1 MNKEWT
7 VDIFTQNL
15 QRYMDKFGKNQKEMA
30 EIVGVSP
37 PTFHDWLKGKKMPR
51 MKNVKKLADYFG
63 IALSD
68 LIEDKTTDEKVTETM
83 QKNSDTMVD
92 ITVRI
97 ASDIDFRNVIKRNMY
112 DKDFFSLSVMLCDLS
127 DEQIISVKQM
137 LGTFFK

>member
-1 MNKEWT
+1 
-7 VDIFTQNL
+7 
-15 QRYMDKFGKNQKEMA
+15 MDKFGKNQKEMA

-51 MKNVKKLADYFG
+51 MKNVQKLADYFG
-63 IALSD
+63 ITLSD

-97 ASDIDFRNVIKRNMY
+97 ASDIDFRNVVKRNMY

-127 DEQIISVKQM
+127 DEQIISFKQM

>member
-1 MNKEWT
+1 MKIEWSKET
-7 VDIFTQNL
+7 MAKNL
-15 QRYMDKFGKNQKEMA
+15 KYYMEKTGKTQKELA
-30 EIVGVSP
+30 AVAGVSE
-37 PTFHDWLKGKKMPR
+37 PTFSYWINGIKYPR
-51 MKNVKKLADYFG
+51 IDKIQKLADYFG
-63 IALSD
+63 ILKSD
-68 LIEDKTTDEKVTETM
+68 LIEEKVTPEM

-97 ASDIDFRNVIKRNMY
+97 SADIDFRNVVKRNMY

>member
-1 MNKEWT
+1 MNQEWSKET
-7 VDIFTQNL
+7 MAKNL
-15 QRYMDKFGKNQKEMA
+15 KYYMEKTGKTQKELA
-30 EIVGVSP
+30 AVAGVSE
-37 PTFHDWLKGKKMPR
+37 PTFSYWINGIKYPR
-51 MKNVKKLADYFG
+51 IDKIQKLADYFG
-63 IALSD
+63 ILKSD
-68 LIEDKTTDEKVTETM
+68 LIEEKVTPEM

-97 ASDIDFRNVIKRNMY
+97 ASDIDFRNVVKRNMY

>member
-1 MNKEWT
+1 MKKEWSKET
-7 VDIFTQNL
+7 MAKNL
-15 QRYMDKFGKNQKEMA
+15 KYYMEKTGKTQKELA
-30 EIVGVSP
+30 AVAGVSE
-37 PTFHDWLKGKKMPR
+37 PTFSYWINGIKYPR
-51 MKNVKKLADYFG
+51 IDKIQKLADYFG
-63 IALSD
+63 ILKSD
-68 LIEDKTTDEKVTETM
+68 LIEEKVTPEM

-97 ASDIDFRNVIKRNMY
+97 SADIDFRNVVKRNMY

>member
-1 MNKEWT
+1 MDNKSIFAENLKKYMEQNNKSRRDISEALGISYYT
-7 VDIFTQNL
+7 VSDWVNGKKYP
-15 QRYMDKFGKNQKEMA
+15 RMDKVEM
-30 EIVGVSP
+30 
-37 PTFHDWLKGKKMPR
+37 
-51 MKNVKKLADYFG
+51 LASYFG
-63 IALSD
+63 ILKSD
-68 LIEDKTTDEKVTETM
+68 LIEEKVTPEM

-97 ASDIDFRNVIKRNMY
+97 ASDIDFRNVVKRNMY

>member
-1 MNKEWT
+1 MNQEWSKET
-7 VDIFTQNL
+7 MAKNL
-15 QRYMDKFGKNQKEMA
+15 KYYMEKTGKTQKELA
-30 EIVGVSP
+30 AVAGVSE
-37 PTFHDWLKGKKMPR
+37 PTFSYWINGIKYPR
-51 MKNVKKLADYFG
+51 IDKIQKLADYFG
-63 IALSD
+63 ILKSD
-68 LIEDKTTDEKVTETM
+68 LIEEKVTPEM

-97 ASDIDFRNVIKRNMY
+97 ASDIDFRNVAKRNMY

>member
-1 MNKEWT
+1 MNQEWSKET
-7 VDIFTQNL
+7 MAKNL
-15 QRYMDKFGKNQKEMA
+15 KYYMEKTGKTQKELA
-30 EIVGVSP
+30 TVAGVSE
-37 PTFHDWLKGKKMPR
+37 PTFSYWINGIKYPR
-51 MKNVKKLADYFG
+51 IDKIQKLADYFG
-63 IALSD
+63 ILKSD
-68 LIEDKTTDEKVTETM
+68 LIEEKVTPEM

-97 ASDIDFRNVIKRNMY
+97 ASDIDFRNVVKRNMY

>member
-1 MNKEWT
+1 MDNKSIFAENLKKYMEQNNKSRRDISEALGISYYT
-7 VDIFTQNL
+7 VSDWVNGKKYP
-15 QRYMDKFGKNQKEMA
+15 RMDKVEM
-30 EIVGVSP
+30 
-37 PTFHDWLKGKKMPR
+37 
-51 MKNVKKLADYFG
+51 LASYFG
-63 IALSD
+63 ILKSD
-68 LIEDKTTDEKVTETM
+68 LIEEKVTPEM

-97 ASDIDFRNVIKRNMY
+97 SADIDFRNVVKRNMY

>member
-1 MNKEWT
+1 MDNKSIFAENLKKYMEQNNKSRRDSSEALGISYYT
-7 VDIFTQNL
+7 VSDWVNGKKYP
-15 QRYMDKFGKNQKEMA
+15 RMDKVEM
-30 EIVGVSP
+30 
-37 PTFHDWLKGKKMPR
+37 
-51 MKNVKKLADYFG
+51 LASYFG
-63 IALSD
+63 ILKSD
-68 LIEDKTTDEKVTETM
+68 LIEEKVTPEM

-97 ASDIDFRNVIKRNMY
+97 ASDIDFRNVVKRNMY

>member
-1 MNKEWT
+1 MKKEWSKET
-7 VDIFTQNL
+7 MAKNL
-15 QRYMDKFGKNQKEMA
+15 KYYMEKTGKTQKELA
-30 EIVGVSP
+30 AVAGVSE
-37 PTFHDWLKGKKMPR
+37 PTFSYWINGIKYPR
-51 MKNVKKLADYFG
+51 IDKIQKLADYFG
-63 IALSD
+63 ILKSD
-68 LIEDKTTDEKVTETM
+68 LIEEKVTPEM

-97 ASDIDFRNVIKRNMY
+97 ASDIDFRNVVKRNMY

>member
-1 MNKEWT
+1 
-7 VDIFTQNL
+7 
-15 QRYMDKFGKNQKEMA
+15 MDKFGKNQKEMA
-30 EIVGVSP
+30 EIVGVSS

-51 MKNVKKLADYFG
+51 MKNVQKLADYFG
-63 IALSD
+63 ITLSD

-97 ASDIDFRNVIKRNMY
+97 ASDIDFRNVVKRNMY

-127 DEQIISVKQM
+127 DEQIISFKQM

>member
-1 MNKEWT
+1 MKKEWSKET
-7 VDIFTQNL
+7 MAKNL
-15 QRYMDKFGKNQKEMA
+15 KYYMEKTGKTQKELA
-30 EIVGVSP
+30 AVAGVSE
-37 PTFHDWLKGKKMPR
+37 PTFSYWINGIKYPRIGK
-51 MKNVKKLADYFG
+51 VQKLADYFG
-63 IALSD
+63 ILKSD
-68 LIEDKTTDEKVTETM
+68 LIEEKVTETM

-97 ASDIDFRNVIKRNMY
+97 ASDIDFRNVVKRNMY

>member
-7 VDIFTQNL
+7 MEIFTQNL

-51 MKNVKKLADYFG
+51 MKNVQKLADYFG

-92 ITVRI
+92 ITVRV
-97 ASDIDFRNVIKRNMY
+97 ASDIDFRNVVKRNMY

>member
-1 MNKEWT
+1 MNKGWT
-7 VDIFTQNL
+7 MDIFTQNL

-51 MKNVKKLADYFG
+51 MKNVQKLADYFG
-63 IALSD
+63 ITLSD

-97 ASDIDFRNVIKRNMY
+97 ASDIDFRNVVKRNMY

-127 DEQIISVKQM
+127 DEQIISFKQM

>member
-7 VDIFTQNL
+7 MEIFTQNL

-51 MKNVKKLADYFG
+51 MKNVQKLADYFG

-97 ASDIDFRNVIKRNMY
+97 ASDIDFRNVVKRNMY

>member
-51 MKNVKKLADYFG
+51 MKNVQKLADYFG

-83 QKNSDTMVD
+83 HKNSDTMVD

-97 ASDIDFRNVIKRNMY
+97 SADIDFRNVVKRNMY

>member
-1 MNKEWT
+1 MNKEWSM
-7 VDIFTQNL
+7 DIFTQNL

-51 MKNVKKLADYFG
+51 MKNVQKLADYFG

-97 ASDIDFRNVIKRNMY
+97 SADINFRNVVKRNMY
-112 DKDFFSLSVMLCDLS
+112 NDEFLSLSVMLCDLN